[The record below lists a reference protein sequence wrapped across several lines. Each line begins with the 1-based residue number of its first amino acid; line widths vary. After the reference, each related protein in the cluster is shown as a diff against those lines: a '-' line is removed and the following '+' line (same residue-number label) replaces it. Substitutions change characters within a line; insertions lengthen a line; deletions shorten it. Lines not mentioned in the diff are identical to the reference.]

1 MNSNAGVGGVGD
13 DGSGAMIPNAVTSI
27 SLSSSTSSSSSSS
40 PRVGSY
46 DLLRTIGHGNFSVC
60 KLAEHRVTNEKF
72 AIKCIPK
79 KNLDPYNMTRVYRE
93 IEIMKSLDHPNI
105 IKLHQVNIIEREDA
119 IFSISLYLCFICLF
133 TSNTIKSDFTL

>member
-1 MNSNAGVGGVGD
+1 MNSNAAGGGD
-13 DGSGAMIPNAVTSI
+13 GGGGGSVAMIPNAVTSS
-27 SLSSSTSSSSSSS
+27 SLSSATSSSSSCP

-79 KNLDPYNMTRVYRE
+79 KNLDPYNLTRVYRE

-105 IKLHQVNIIEREDA
+105 IKLNQVKYRL
-119 IFSISLYLCFICLF
+119 S
-133 TSNTIKSDFTL
+133 